1 MKLNKIILS
10 AGIMAMGCLSAFAQA
25 PEEPQAK
32 TVYDFNP
39 HWYIQLQGGA
49 QYTLGEISF
58 KKLVSPN
65 VQLAGGYEFN
75 PVLGLRLSVNAWQ
88 SKGGSEYLGDVYKW
102 KWNYVA
108 PMLDLKVNLTN
119 AFLGY
124 KYNRVVNF
132 SALLGV
138 GANIAWHNDDAA
150 EAYADMYVA
159 SALTYPNALNIYDS
173 PLEYLWDGTA
183 VRFVARAGFAL
194 DFRLNDNWSLGLEA
208 TANGLIDR
216 YNSKKAG
223 NPDWYFNALA
233 GVRYNFGKTYNE
245 RVIPAPKPAERIIER
260 IIEKPAP
267 APAPAPVVKAEPI
280 RRDIFF
286 KINSSEIRPTEAYKV
301 EEIARFLKSNK
312 DAKADITGYAD
323 AGTGTAAINNRL
335 SAARAKAVVDALV
348 NQYGIDASRIN
359 ENSKGSTVQ
368 PFADNDSNRV
378 TICLAE

>member
-39 HWYIQLQGGA
+39 HWYIQAQGGV
-49 QYTLGEISF
+49 QYTLGEVSF
-58 KKLVSPN
+58 KDLISPN
-65 VQLAGGYEFN
+65 VQLGVGYEFN
-75 PVLGLRLSVNAWQ
+75 PVLGLRFSVNAWR
-88 SKGGSEYLGDVYKW
+88 SKAGSDFFGNEYKW

-124 KYNRVVNF
+124 KYNRVVNV

-138 GANIAWHNDDAA
+138 GANIGWKNDGAQSVYEQMGGPLGVVTPLDG
-150 EAYADMYVA
+150 YV
-159 SALTYPNALNIYDS
+159 
-173 PLEYLWDGTA
+173 WDGTK
-183 VRFVARAGFAL
+183 VRFVARAGAAI
-194 DFRLNDNWSLGLEA
+194 DFRLNDRWSLGLEA

-216 YNSKKAG
+216 YNSKRAG

-267 APAPAPVVKAEPI
+267 APAPAPVAAKAEPI

-301 EEIARFLKSNK
+301 EEIARYLKNNK
-312 DAKADITGYAD
+312 DAQADITGYAD

>member
-1 MKLNKIILS
+1 MKLNKILLS

-39 HWYIQLQGGA
+39 HWYIQLQGGV
-49 QYTLGEISF
+49 QYTLGEVAF
-58 KKLVSPN
+58 KDLISPN
-65 VQLAGGYEFN
+65 AQLGVGYEFN
-75 PVLGLRLSVNAWQ
+75 PVLGLRFSVNAWR
-88 SKGGSEYLGDVYKW
+88 SKAGSEFLGDKYKW
-102 KWNYVA
+102 SWNYVA

-124 KYNRVVNF
+124 KYDRVVNF

-138 GANIAWHNDDAA
+138 GANIGWHNDGA
-150 EAYADMYVA
+150 ESVYNQMSAVGLVTPLDGYV
-159 SALTYPNALNIYDS
+159 
-173 PLEYLWDGTA
+173 WDGTK
-183 VRFVARAGFAL
+183 VRFVARAGFGL

-208 TANGLIDR
+208 TANSLIDR
-216 YNSKKAG
+216 YNSKRAG

-233 GVRYNFGKTYNE
+233 GIRYNFGKTYNE

-267 APAPAPVVKAEPI
+267 APTPAPVAKAEPI

-301 EEIARFLKSNK
+301 EEIANYLKRNK
-312 DAKADITGYAD
+312 DAQADITGYAD

>member
-49 QYTLGEISF
+49 QYTLGEVRF
-58 KKLVSPN
+58 KDLVSPN
-65 VQLAGGYEFN
+65 IQVAGGYEFN

-88 SKGGSEYLGDVYKW
+88 SKGGSNFIDNKYKW
-102 KWNYVA
+102 KWNYVS

-124 KYNRVVNF
+124 KHDRLVNF
-132 SALLGV
+132 SALVGV
-138 GANIAWHNDDAA
+138 GANIAWNNDEACDAHAAMDKAAVA
-150 EAYADMYVA
+150 EYGAAYDNPIAD
-159 SALTYPNALNIYDS
+159 N
-173 PLEYLWDGTA
+173 YLWGGTTA
-183 VRFVARAGFAL
+183 SFVARAGAAI

-216 YNSKKAG
+216 YNSKRAS
-223 NPDWYFNALA
+223 NPDWYFNALV
-233 GVRYNFGKTYNE
+233 GVRYNFGKTYSE

-260 IIEKPAP
+260 IVEKPAP
-267 APAPAPVVKAEPI
+267 APAPAPAPKAEPI

-286 KINSSEIRPTEAYKV
+286 KINSAVIRPTESYKV
-301 EEIARFLKSNK
+301 EEIARYLQRNK
-312 DAKADITGYAD
+312 DAQADITGYAD
-323 AGTGTAAINNRL
+323 AGTGTAAVNNRL

>member
-1 MKLNKIILS
+1 MKLNKILLS

-39 HWYIQLQGGA
+39 HWYIQLQGGV
-49 QYTLGEISF
+49 QYTLGEVAF
-58 KKLVSPN
+58 KDLISPN
-65 VQLAGGYEFN
+65 AQLGVGYEFN
-75 PVLGLRLSVNAWQ
+75 PVLGLRFSVNAWR
-88 SKGGSEYLGDVYKW
+88 SKAGSEFLGDKYKW
-102 KWNYVA
+102 SWNYVA

-124 KYNRVVNF
+124 KYDRVVNF

-138 GANIAWHNDDAA
+138 GANIGWHNDGA
-150 EAYADMYVA
+150 ESVYNQMSAVGFVTPLDGYV
-159 SALTYPNALNIYDS
+159 
-173 PLEYLWDGTA
+173 WDGTK
-183 VRFVARAGFAL
+183 VRFVARAGFGL

-208 TANGLIDR
+208 TANSLIDR
-216 YNSKKAG
+216 YNSKRAG

-233 GVRYNFGKTYNE
+233 GIRYNFGKTYNE

-267 APAPAPVVKAEPI
+267 APTPAPVAKAEPI

-301 EEIARFLKSNK
+301 EEIANYLKRNK
-312 DAKADITGYAD
+312 DAQADITGYAD

>member
-39 HWYIQLQGGA
+39 HWYIQLQGGV
-49 QYTLGEISF
+49 QYTLGEVAF
-58 KKLVSPN
+58 KDLISPN
-65 VQLAGGYEFN
+65 AQLGVGYEFN
-75 PVLGLRLSVNAWQ
+75 PVLGLRFSVNAWR
-88 SKGGSEYLGDVYKW
+88 SKAGSEFLDDKYKW
-102 KWNYVA
+102 SWNYVA

-124 KYNRVVNF
+124 KYDRVVNF

-138 GANIAWHNDDAA
+138 GANIAWHNDGA
-150 EAYADMYVA
+150 ESVYNQMSAVGFVTPLDGYV
-159 SALTYPNALNIYDS
+159 
-173 PLEYLWDGTA
+173 WDGTK
-183 VRFVARAGFAL
+183 VRFVARAGFGL

-216 YNSKKAG
+216 YNSKRAG

-233 GVRYNFGKTYNE
+233 GIRYNFGKTYNE

-267 APAPAPVVKAEPI
+267 APAPAPVVKVEPI

-301 EEIARFLKSNK
+301 EEIANYLKRNK
-312 DAKADITGYAD
+312 DAQADITGYAD

>member
-49 QYTLGEISF
+49 QYTLGEVAF
-58 KKLVSPN
+58 KDLISPN
-65 VQLAGGYEFN
+65 VQLGAGYEFN
-75 PVLGLRLSVNAWQ
+75 PVLGLRFSVNAWR
-88 SKGGSEYLGDVYKW
+88 SKAGSEFLGQTYRW

-132 SALLGV
+132 SALVGV
-138 GANIAWHNDDAA
+138 GANIGWKNDGAQSVYNQMGGNLLVTPLDG
-150 EAYADMYVA
+150 YV
-159 SALTYPNALNIYDS
+159 
-173 PLEYLWDGTA
+173 WDGTA
-183 VRFVARAGFAL
+183 VRFVARVGAAL

-301 EEIARFLKSNK
+301 EEIARYLQRNK
-312 DAKADITGYAD
+312 DAQADITGYAD